1 MEESVP
7 YPSVGVPIR
16 RIQDAVD
23 IQAAFYEMHA
33 ATELLMDR
41 LNNEAA
47 RYSVIIDSFD
57 RNHSQHGEMIQ
68 ALSEEQMKL
77 QQLTNV
83 IEKMSQSTAMT
94 AQIMLT
100 KYQTN
105 VQQTID
111 NAFKKV
117 DDTAVHQSL
126 QQTIEKSLSRVNTGS
141 IDRAIKSMNSG
152 ATKIDKLNQ
161 NINNTLHQIV
171 SGIREYNDTVVNNFN
186 KKALIATGL
195 IALLFGL
202 TIGWIVKSEITA
214 AEYLDWIIPG
224 THQFHDDMKN
234 ANFIRFT
241 QAEAENRGD
250 GYYYVKIKQFSH

>member
-1 MEESVP
+1 MERMVINGIEIKE
-7 YPSVGVPIR
+7 IR
-16 RIQDAVD
+16 DVQDALAAFQTMNVTAET
-23 IQAAFYEMHA
+23 IVEELAKQAAE
-33 ATELLMDR
+33 
-41 LNNEAA
+41 
-47 RYSVIIDSFD
+47 YSVIIDSFD
-57 RNHSQHGEMIQ
+57 RNHSQHGEMIA

-77 QQLTNV
+77 QQLANV

-94 AQIMLT
+94 AQRMLT
-100 KYQTN
+100 QYQTN

-141 IDRAIKSMNSG
+141 IDRAIESMNSG